1 MLKRHGALS
10 VGAHWRGRESTNA
23 PATPKPILRFDPRH
37 FLAKAGGGRAVIQCR
52 RQDVVFSQGEAADA
66 VFYIQRGK
74 IKLTV
79 VSAHG
84 KEAIIAVFEAGDFF
98 GEGCLAGQPLRMA
111 SAMAI
116 TDASLLKI
124 SKELMRRTLHAQPSF
139 SDLFMS
145 YVLSRNIRV
154 EADLVDHLFN
164 TAEKRLARILLL
176 LAHYGE
182 DTKRDVVIPKISQD
196 VLADM
201 VGTTRS
207 RVNVFMNKFRKLG
220 LIEYDGEL
228 KIHRALL
235 NIVLND

>member
-124 SKELMRRTLHAQPSF
+124 SKEQMRRTLHAGALVLGPVHVLRALAQHPGRGRSGGSPVQHRREAAGSAF
-139 SDLFMS
+139 SCCW
-145 YVLSRNIRV
+145 R
-154 EADLVDHLFN
+154 
-164 TAEKRLARILLL
+164 TTARI
-176 LAHYGE
+176 
-182 DTKRDVVIPKISQD
+182 
-196 VLADM
+196 
-201 VGTTRS
+201 RS
-207 RVNVFMNKFRKLG
+207 VMS
-220 LIEYDGEL
+220 
-228 KIHRALL
+228 
-235 NIVLND
+235 